1 MFVLT
6 CPVVL
11 FLHSS
16 HLPAPPSRVVL
27 PVSVEEV
34 STNGGPCLKMNHE
47 EKEKENRSSLFNL
60 CFSPVLNLFL
70 KVMLR
75 QFKGWCAQKN
85 EWQVMICFTFFD
97 MEYEGKIKYI
107 KTANIA

>member
-11 FLHSS
+11 SLRSS

-47 EKEKENRSSLFNL
+47 EKF
-60 CFSPVLNLFL
+60 
-70 KVMLR
+70 
-75 QFKGWCAQKN
+75 
-85 EWQVMICFTFFD
+85 
-97 MEYEGKIKYI
+97 YI
-107 KTANIA
+107 KTDLHCLICVLVLC